1 MKSPTGRS
9 IATKKDKRSSIVC
22 RKGASPSPPDQI
34 KEHND
39 MTRYTI
45 AFLIMALGLGL
56 LIINHDGGET
66 FGMNNDDFA
75 QIVYLAPIAAL
86 LSVGILAGRRTG
98 FSTALKQIAA
108 WLFIILLLVAGYT
121 YRSDVEAIGN
131 RVLSSLI
138 PGRATSVTLADGT
151 HEVLLT
157 RSMGG
162 HFASDVSV
170 NGQSLHMLV
179 DTGAS
184 SVVLSHQ
191 DAERAGIDVA
201 SLNYNVTVR
210 TANGTTTA
218 AAVRLAEVRLGS
230 ITRQNISALVSRD
243 GALDGSLLGM
253 SFLST
258 LSSMQMQTDQL
269 RLRD

>member
-1 MKSPTGRS
+1 
-9 IATKKDKRSSIVC
+9 
-22 RKGASPSPPDQI
+22 
-34 KEHND
+34 
-39 MTRYTI
+39 MTRFTLV
-45 AFLIMALGLGL
+45 FLILAIGLGL
-56 LIINHDGGET
+56 LIINHDGGAT
-66 FGMNNDDFA
+66 FGIANDDFA
-75 QIVYLAPIAAL
+75 QIIYLAPIAAL
-86 LSVGILAGRRTG
+86 LSVGILAGRRAG

-121 YRSDVEAIGN
+121 YRNDVEAIGN

-138 PGRATSVTLADGT
+138 PGRATNVTLADGT
-151 HEVLLT
+151 REVLIT

-184 SVVLSHQ
+184 SIVLSHQ

-201 SLNYNVTVR
+201 SLNYSVTVR

-218 AAVRLAEVRLGS
+218 AAVRLAEVSLGS
-230 ITRQNISALVSRD
+230 ITRQNISALVSQD
-243 GALDGSLLGM
+243 GALDSSLLGM